1 MSPELAT
8 MSSVLNRQQS
18 IVQMVSDNMED
29 EFNDDDD
36 EDEDEEGGLL
46 LVVTDINNG
55 DNNNYIYLRNLC
67 GSKYKL
73 SAKLDVNKKGV
84 DGKVSIVDED
94 WREGVEAKQ
103 KSDKKEQKVMA
114 LSLGIPILFL
124 VIIVAAYIL
133 HQPFLVYRLLILFNI
148 WSFCMSLFWVYCY
161 YHDGIGRCMSDNACT
176 KK

>member
-29 EFNDDDD
+29 EFNDDD
-36 EDEDEEGGLL
+36 DEDEEGGLL

-124 VIIVAAYIL
+124 GIIVAAYIL
-133 HQPFLVYRLLILFNI
+133 HQPFLVYRLIILFNI
-148 WSFCMSLFWVYCY
+148 WSICISLFWGYCY
-161 YHDGIGRCMSDNACT
+161 YHDGIWRRMSDACT